1 MWHQTAELM
10 SRDSPGNKD
19 ASRTDSIEESVFS
32 AMLADA
38 SHGQGRG
45 FEGLYR
51 WLAPQVTRFAA
62 SRDAEDPEGI
72 TNEVFLRAF
81 SQIDRFNGGSGAF
94 RAWVFAIARNQ
105 LIDAHRASARR
116 PQVSSSEI
124 PERTVPGAEV
134 EALDLLGSQ
143 RVTRLLGR
151 LSEDQRD
158 VILLRMVGDLSLRQV
173 AAIVDKPLTAV
184 KALQRRGLRR
194 LHDEVLAE
202 VVVP

>member
-1 MWHQTAELM
+1 M
-10 SRDSPGNKD
+10 
-19 ASRTDSIEESVFS
+19 EESVFS
-32 AMLADA
+32 AMLTEAIN
-38 SHGQGRG
+38 GQGRG

-62 SRDAEDPEGI
+62 ARDAEDPEGI

-81 SQIDRFNGGSGAF
+81 GQLDRFGGGSNSF
-94 RAWVFAIARNQ
+94 RAWIFTIARNL
-105 LIDAHRASARR
+105 LIDAHRARSRR
-116 PQVSSSEI
+116 PQVASNDV

-134 EALDLLGSQ
+134 EALDLLSAQ
-143 RVTRLLGR
+143 RVTRLLAL

-202 VVVP
+202 VMVP